1 MFAPEVDIL
10 LAGPSN
16 LGLADP
22 GHGTALSLTQITAT
36 LVSTASTLDS
46 LTELT
51 VLMRLEEE
59 TGTAFLEAHKDA
71 EAIAERQTQHN
82 AGRCRQVNRHRGK
95 HKMATGLG
103 EQVVDLLLRSTSTS

>member
-1 MFAPEVDIL
+1 MSIDTWGSVCFWGFRGQSESEQTPL
-10 LAGPSN
+10 PN
-16 LGLADP
+16 
-22 GHGTALSLTQITAT
+22 GT
-36 LVSTASTLDS
+36 STLDS

-82 AGRCRQVNRHRGK
+82 AGRRRQVNRHRGK

-103 EQVVDLLLRSTSTS
+103 KQVVDLLLRSTSTN